1 MNDNKLN
8 TAIILGIPLFSNSKL
23 ALLNTLTKT
32 LEEKK
37 PSRLKLVFTP
47 NPEIVMASLE
57 DPDFKHALLRAD
69 YNIPDGTGVVWAS
82 RLLAL
87 LGRSAQLK
95 ERITG
100 VDLML
105 DLVALADNYG
115 WRVFLLGG
123 RPGVAQEAAGNL
135 KARFPKL
142 IVRAASGPAKVQLAN
157 ESEDEKM
164 IDEINSFRTD
174 LLFVGFGQG
183 KQEKW
188 LTRHQDKLKARLAM
202 GVGGSLDI
210 FAGRLIRSPKVLQ
223 NLGLEWLFRLIL
235 EPSRVGRIA
244 TATIRFPIEVVKGLF
259 KAV

>member
-1 MNDNKLN
+1 MIENKLN
-8 TAIILGIPLFSNSKL
+8 TAIILGIPLFSNSKP
-23 ALLNTLTKT
+23 ALLNTLSQI
-32 LEEKK
+32 LAEKRS
-37 PSRLKLVFTP
+37 SRLKLVFTP
-47 NPEIVMASLE
+47 NPEIMMASLE
-57 DPDFKHALLRAD
+57 DSVFKNALLNAD

-87 LGRSAQLK
+87 LGKSAEVK

-105 DLVALADNYG
+105 DLITLAGNNG

-123 RPGVAQEAAGNL
+123 RSGVAQEAAGKL

-142 IVRAASGPAKVQLAN
+142 IIHAASGPAKVELASEV
-157 ESEDEKM
+157 ESEKL
-164 IDEINSFRTD
+164 IGEINAFRTD

-188 LTRHQDKLKARLAM
+188 LTKHQDGLKARLAM

-210 FAGRLIRSPKVLQ
+210 FAGRLVRSPKVLQ

-235 EPSRVGRIA
+235 EPSRLGRIA
-244 TATIRFPIEVVKGLF
+244 NATIRFPVEVVKGLF
-259 KAV
+259 KAA